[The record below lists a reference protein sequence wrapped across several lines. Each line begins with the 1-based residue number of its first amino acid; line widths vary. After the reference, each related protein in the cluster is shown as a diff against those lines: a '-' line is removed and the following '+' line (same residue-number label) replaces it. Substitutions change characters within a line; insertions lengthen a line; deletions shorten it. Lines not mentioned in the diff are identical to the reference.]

1 MICKRRFSVAESVY
15 RCMLFVYP
23 SGFRERYGREMV
35 DAFRQGQSSSYAKR
49 GLGGLLRFWLFI
61 FGDWIRSSRV
71 RVYCLA
77 FSCAAALLCSIILRP
92 GALLPVNSSQF
103 AAIAQNTKT
112 VKPLTLIRAQS
123 NSQGVYKTIRP
134 RLQNV
139 PSGLKQRFLSQGRV
153 FHLKGSATVLGDA
166 TAVPPLREFTLA
178 GSPSLIN

>member
-15 RCMLFVYP
+15 RCMLVAYP
-23 SGFRERYGREMV
+23 FGFRERYGQEMV
-35 DAFRQGQSSSYAKR
+35 EAFRQGQSSSYEKR

-61 FGDWIRSSRV
+61 FGDWIHSSRA

-77 FSCAAALLCSIILRP
+77 LSCAAALLCSIVLPR

-112 VKPLTLIRAQS
+112 LKPLSLIRGQS
-123 NSQGVYKTIRP
+123 NSRGVYKIIRP

-139 PSGLKQRFLSQGRV
+139 PPGLKQRSLPQGRV
-153 FHLKGSATVLGDA
+153 FHLKGSATVLGDT
-166 TAVPPLREFTLA
+166 TAASSLREFTLV
-178 GSPSLIN
+178 GSPSLSD